1 MNVKVFEEACRL
13 SCLEWAA
20 TLPDTPEYTLSKQA
34 KTRLEMI
41 VSHMEGGRYRRVSKR
56 AARIIAV
63 AAIVSALLIATTAFA
78 VMSQS
83 DFDILR
89 RSDMSEYAVA
99 DANGQALN
107 SDLKVSYVVDGFT
120 LSETNYDADGNI
132 NNLVYKLDSETFY
145 YVNKFSGNY
154 LIGFDTEEYTSETIN
169 INGIEY
175 TYYKSNDNK
184 NSLIWNYGG
193 YVYRVTGNIPFE
205 EAINIAE
212 SIEY

>member
-83 DFDILR
+83 DCAARIC
-89 RSDMSEYAVA
+89 
-99 DANGQALN
+99 LN
-107 SDLKVSYVVDGFT
+107 T
-120 LSETNYDADGNI
+120 LLQMQTD
-132 NNLVYKLDSETFY
+132 
-145 YVNKFSGNY
+145 
-154 LIGFDTEEYTSETIN
+154 
-169 INGIEY
+169 
-175 TYYKSNDNK
+175 
-184 NSLIWNYGG
+184 
-193 YVYRVTGNIPFE
+193 RH
-205 EAINIAE
+205 
-212 SIEY
+212 

>member
-20 TLPDTPEYTLSKQA
+20 TLPDAPEYTLSKQA

-56 AARIIAV
+56 AARIIA
-63 AAIVSALLIATTAFA
+63 AAAVVSALLIATTAFA